1 MTNNP
6 NGEMTYLRAA
16 FVFNINL
23 GRVSARHCVFMKK
36 LLLPVWLCFL
46 FAQMLDAQAPVAK
59 NYEFRNGQWYNGK
72 DFTPAT
78 WYVSKGVFSKKAPSK
93 IDSVIDLQNRWV
105 VPPMGDAYCMSVAG
119 NSIADKQLSWYM
131 GEGIF
136 YLNILGNTKEA
147 RTALQGM
154 VNTPQSPDAVFANGA
169 MTCTL
174 GYPFTFVEG
183 PAHNIRNPQK
193 MAERYSFLK
202 QQRKMLGDGYWFLDN
217 KDAVERN
224 WAAIKAQNPGVVF
237 IVLHDATN
245 MGGKENKGLTEDV
258 AKAVIKKAHK
268 SDLRVFAH
276 VENADD
282 VRMAIKLGVDGI
294 ANLPGAEWDGAGDTK
309 AFELTDDDLKKLA
322 KKKTA
327 VVPLYGH
334 AQALGPRPAVQE
346 YHAKTLK
353 RLLAAGV
360 QIAIGSD
367 DPMRTTRAEV
377 SYLFGLPDM
386 DYAAVVKTLCETTPR
401 AIFPNRKI
409 GKIEDGYE
417 ASFLVL
423 DDNPTNNL
431 LKIRAISLKVKNG
444 TLIK

>member
-1 MTNNP
+1 
-6 NGEMTYLRAA
+6 
-16 FVFNINL
+16 
-23 GRVSARHCVFMKK
+23 MKK
-36 LLLPVWLCFL
+36 ILLPVWLCLLFL
-46 FAQMLDAQAPVAK
+46 QTLDAQAPVGK

-78 WYVSKGVFSKKAPSK
+78 WYVSKGVFSKKSPAK

-105 VPPMGDAYCMSVAG
+105 VPPMGDANCMSVAG
-119 NSIADKQLSWYM
+119 NSIASKQLGWYM

-136 YLNILGNTKEA
+136 YLNILSNTKEA

-154 VNTPQSPDAVFANGA
+154 VNTPESPDVVYANGA

-174 GYPFTFVEG
+174 GYPFLQIEG
-183 PAHNIRNPQK
+183 PANNLRNPQK
-193 MAERYSFLK
+193 IAEGYDFLK
-202 QQRKMLGDGYWFLDN
+202 VQRKMLADGYWFLDN
-217 KDAVERN
+217 KDAVDRN

-237 IVLHDATN
+237 IVLHDAEK
-245 MGGKENKGLTEDV
+245 MGGKENKGLTVDV
-258 AKAVIKKAHK
+258 AKAIIKKAHK
-268 SDLRVFAH
+268 SGLRVFAH

-282 VRMAIKLGVDGI
+282 VRLGIKLGVDGL
-294 ANLPGAEWDGAGDTK
+294 ANLPGAEWDGTGDTK
-309 AFELTDDDLKKLA
+309 AFELTDEDLKKLA

-327 VVPLYGH
+327 VVPLFGH

-346 YHAKTLK
+346 YHAKTFK

-386 DYAAVVKTLCETTPR
+386 DYSALIKTFCETTPR

-423 DDNPTNNL
+423 NDNPTTNL
-431 LKIRAISLKVKNG
+431 LKIRAISFKVKNG
-444 TLIK
+444 TLLK